1 MADRLLAAE
10 DQVLDLLLN
19 QRLATAHGEMAALQG
34 ALEFGQDRARALR
47 NRGDH
52 WQIVA
57 TEPPPRLSHLP
68 RATSASPLS
77 FFSTLRSAFA

>member
-1 MADRLLAAE
+1 LLAAE
-10 DQVLDLLLN
+10 DQVFDLLLN

-52 WQIVA
+52 WQVVA
-57 TEPPPRLSHLP
+57 TETPPRLLGKLR
-68 RATSASPLS
+68 RAFT
-77 FFSTLRSAFA
+77 

>member
-52 WQIVA
+52 WQVVA
-57 TEPPPRLSHLP
+57 TETPPRLLGKLR
-68 RATSASPLS
+68 RAFT
-77 FFSTLRSAFA
+77 